1 MKLPVKL
8 LLVGLLTGLQAQ
20 AQVFQQTVNTDIP
33 DGNPTGLSSTIE
45 VSGLASQLENITVS
59 LDIPGGFN
67 GDLYAYVSHGTS
79 GFAVL
84 LNRVGKTAG
93 DPFGYSDAGFNKLTL
108 SDTASQDIH
117 LYGGN
122 GGLALT
128 GIWQPDGR
136 NVNPQLVLD
145 SSPRTAM
152 LSSFTGADPNGSWVL
167 FVADMASGG
176 GQAVLQDW
184 SIDITAVPEP
194 ATGKLCVGLAA
205 ALALARLWRMRRPR
219 LKDDCR

>member
-59 LDIPGGFN
+59 LDISGGFN

-93 DPFGYSDAGFNKLTL
+93 DPFGYSDAGFNK
-108 SDTASQDIH
+108 
-117 LYGGN
+117 
-122 GGLALT
+122 
-128 GIWQPDGR
+128 
-136 NVNPQLVLD
+136 
-145 SSPRTAM
+145 
-152 LSSFTGADPNGSWVL
+152 
-167 FVADMASGG
+167 
-176 GQAVLQDW
+176 
-184 SIDITAVPEP
+184 
-194 ATGKLCVGLAA
+194 
-205 ALALARLWRMRRPR
+205 
-219 LKDDCR
+219 